1 MEKHKG
7 INTYHAKNRAEWR
20 KWLMANYVKEKSVWL
35 IIFNKSSGIPSIY
48 YEEAVEEALCFG
60 WVDSKPNTRDH
71 QSHYQFF
78 TRRKPGSNWSKLNK
92 AKVERLIKQDMMTPA
107 GMEVIEEAKKRGTWD
122 ALSDVENL
130 VIPKDLGEALD
141 KYENARQ
148 NFGTFPRSVKRGI
161 LEWIFNAQAR
171 ETRKRRIEETAALA
185 DKNER
190 ANQYRPGK

>member
-1 MEKHKG
+1 MERHKG
-7 INTYHAKNRAEWR
+7 INTYHAKNRTEWR
-20 KWLMANYVKEKSVWL
+20 KWLMANYAREKSVWL
-35 IIFNKSSGIPSIY
+35 IIFNKNSEIPSIY

-78 TRRKPGSNWSKLNK
+78 AQRNPRSNWSKLNK
-92 AKVERLIKQDMMTPA
+92 AKVERLIKQGMMTPA

-122 ALSDVENL
+122 ALNDVENL

-141 KYENARQ
+141 RYENARQ
-148 NFGTFPRSVKRGI
+148 NFGAFPRSVKRGI

-171 ETRKRRIEETAALA
+171 ETRQRRIEETAALA